1 MRTFKYAVYSTLLF
15 ALVNISCIV
24 NNPPAKLS
32 SIIINPRT
40 TKAARESYKNNLYT
54 NVIPN
59 NMKLPLTD
67 STERN
72 WIQAF
77 NAMELMLDQ
86 NPEYIPAV
94 RKALDSFNERST
106 RFQRYL
112 LEAAYILYPDSYTSE
127 ILKITKET
135 ENPKFFAM
143 GVSYL
148 QRDKLNKNNNEFFSN
163 LLQKKFKDWKDNA
176 ILFSLN
182 TNLNNPPDKVVASR
196 PNLVD
201 LLSHNF
207 GEGNTVIF
215 SIQRNDR
222 DYTGIAIV
230 RKPDGSFVRNG
241 NGTIFYIPQL
251 ARAITDYPS
260 YITNGNTPQGV
271 FSIQGIDTS
280 KLRDIGRTPNIQLVM
295 PFEANPETFFH
306 ENNPSDT
313 VWTEALY
320 SKILPESWINY
331 FPIWGT
337 YYAGKAGR
345 SEIISHGTTIDP
357 SFYKGQPYY
366 PNTPTIGCLC
376 AMEIWSGLDG
386 SRLES
391 DQAALIDAFLST
403 GSMKG
408 YLVVVNLDNQKMPVV
423 IDDVIMDVL
432 KAEQILRA
440 KGNNI
445 N

>member
-1 MRTFKYAVYSTLLF
+1 MKSFKYALYSTLLF
-15 ALVNISCIV
+15 GLVNLSCIV
-24 NNPPAKLS
+24 NNAPAKLNS
-32 SIIINPRT
+32 TIINPRT
-40 TKAARESYKNNLYT
+40 TKAAREEYKNNLFT

-67 STERN
+67 STEKN

-77 NAMELMLDQ
+77 NAMELMLDK

-94 RKALDSFNERST
+94 RKALDSFNERSA

-127 ILKITKET
+127 VLKITRQT
-135 ENPKFFAM
+135 DNPKFFAM
-143 GVSYL
+143 GVNYL
-148 QRDKLNKNNNEFFSN
+148 LRDKLNKYNNEFYSN
-163 LLQKKFKDWKDNA
+163 LLQAKFKDWKDNA

-182 TNLNNPPDKVVASR
+182 TDLMNPPDKEVASR

-207 GEGNTVIF
+207 GAGNTVIF

-222 DYTGIAIV
+222 DYTGIAIL
-230 RKPDGSFVRNG
+230 RKPDGSFVRNV

-295 PFEANPETFFH
+295 PFEANPETYFH

-313 VWTEALY
+313 VWTETLY
-320 SKILPESWINY
+320 SKLLPESWKNY
-331 FPIWGT
+331 FSIWGT

-376 AMEIWSGLDG
+376 AKEIWSGLNG

-423 IDDVIMDVL
+423 IDNVIIDVL
-432 KAEQILRA
+432 KAEQILHT
-440 KGNNI
+440 KENNI